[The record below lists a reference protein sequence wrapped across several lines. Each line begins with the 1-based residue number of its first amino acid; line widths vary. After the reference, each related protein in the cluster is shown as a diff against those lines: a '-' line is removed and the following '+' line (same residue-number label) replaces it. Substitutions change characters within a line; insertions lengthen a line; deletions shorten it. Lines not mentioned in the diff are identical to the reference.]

1 LQNLNDEQRVIP
13 RLIHQTWHSAEY
25 TEGRG
30 TPASWRAHNPGWH
43 YHLWLDSELDAF
55 VEAEYPAYIELFR
68 SYPNPV
74 QRADLGRYLLLHR
87 FGGLYADMDTD
98 CLGSLEPLVTE
109 DRIVLCEEPQQH
121 WHHARTYGLERMLF
135 NGTMASPAGHPFWLH
150 LAGLLWRCRAAA
162 QKDVLISTGP
172 VLLTAAVQSWDRPEA
187 FSLNS
192 CHLFAPVASDGVGR
206 GTAPHGDHADLRLS
220 RHNWAGSWFGMPRT
234 GAWVDLKGRLREA
247 RARLS
252 QRVTPIGPEALEALD
267 REMLLKAPPPHDP
280 AAPAQV
286 AIFVPVRDGARFLDR
301 HWALIEALDWPRE
314 RLRLVYCEGD
324 STDDSRAR
332 LLDFRE
338 RRGGDFAGI
347 EVLQHHGGLRLARR
361 ERWKPKHQLP
371 RRSAIAS
378 VRNMLIRDGLQDGDD
393 WVLWLDVDVCD
404 IPPDLLQR
412 LLAAQAKI
420 VAPDCVLEPGGRS
433 FDLNNHRDLDGV
445 RKSQYFKHVRDGLF
459 QPPATYAH
467 RLHMHDMRFA
477 ERVTLT
483 AVGGAVLLVH
493 GSVHRAGLTFPER
506 PYRHLIETEAF
517 GRMAH
522 DAGLPP
528 IGLPQV
534 EVRHVDI

>member
-1 LQNLNDEQRVIP
+1 M
-13 RLIHQTWHSAEY
+13 IHQTWHAPEY
-25 TEGRG
+25 TGNRG
-30 TPASWRAHNPGWH
+30 TPASWRELNPGWD
-43 YHLWLDSELDAF
+43 YHLWQDSELDAF
-55 VEAEYPAYIELFR
+55 LDTHYPKYIDLFR
-68 SYPNPV
+68 GYPNPV

-87 FGGLYADMDTD
+87 FGGLYADIDTD
-98 CLGSLEPLVTE
+98 CLASLEPLVPE
-109 DRIVLCEEPQQH
+109 DRIILCEEPPLN
-121 WHHARTYGLERMLF
+121 WRAARTFGMDRLLF

-150 LAGLLWRCRAAA
+150 LATLALRCRFAA

-172 VLLTAAVQSWDRPEA
+172 VLLTAAVERWGRPED

-192 CHLFAPVASDGVGR
+192 CDLFAPVAADHKGPQGP
-206 GTAPHGDHADLRLS
+206 TYGDHADLRLS
-220 RHNWAGSWFGMPRT
+220 RHNWAGSWFGTPRND
-234 GAWVDLKGRLREA
+234 AWVRWKGKLRAA
-247 RARLS
+247 RARLG
-252 QRVTPIGPEALEALD
+252 QRLTPIGSEALEALD
-267 REMLLKAPPPHDP
+267 RDSLLDAPPPHDP

-301 HWALIEALDWPRE
+301 HWALIDTLDWPRD

-324 STDDSRAR
+324 SIDDSRAR
-332 LLDFRE
+332 LLDFRD
-338 RRGGDFAGI
+338 RRAGDFAGI
-347 EVLQHHGGLRLARR
+347 EVLQHQVGLRLDRH
-361 ERWKPKHQLP
+361 ERWKPEHQLR

-378 VRNMLIRDGLQDGDD
+378 VRNTLIRDGLRDADD

-404 IPPDLLQR
+404 MPPDLLLR
-412 LLAAQAKI
+412 LLAARAKI
-420 VAPDCVLEPGGRS
+420 VVPDCVIEPGGRS
-433 FDLNNHRDLDGV
+433 YDLNTHRDLDTV
-445 RKSQYFKHVRDGLF
+445 RKSQYFKYVRDGLF
-459 QPPATYAH
+459 QPPADYVH

-534 EVRHVDI
+534 EVCHVDH